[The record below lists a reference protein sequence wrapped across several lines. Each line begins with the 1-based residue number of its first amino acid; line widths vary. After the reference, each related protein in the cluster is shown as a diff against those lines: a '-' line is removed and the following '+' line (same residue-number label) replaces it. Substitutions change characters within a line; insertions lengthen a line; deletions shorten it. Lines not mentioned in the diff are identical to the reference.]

1 MNLKRRQSEQMK
13 NTRITW
19 THNTFNVVW
28 VATKSARLV
37 RTARRQLARWG
48 RKLSMTALKSL
59 RQADEDARDPGVEIG
74 CGFLDVYAQREGEA
88 FVGFRLA
95 VAGT

>member
-1 MNLKRRQSEQMK
+1 MK
-13 NTRITW
+13 NTKITW

-48 RKLSMTALKSL
+48 RKLSMSDLKSL
-59 RQADEDARDPGVEIG
+59 RQA
-74 CGFLDVYAQREGEA
+74 Y
-88 FVGFRLA
+88 
-95 VAGT
+95 